1 MVGAHH
7 RTVRPGFI
15 RPEPNIAIRPEPFR
29 GAGSC
34 RWAHMSADTRVN
46 HRSPASV
53 LAGHPTVIELVRV
66 VEAMA
71 AAEAQIVV
79 FGDDRAIIVGALSD
93 EVLQPRTLRDSEVR
107 IVATGVRQAST
118 SAGQSYAIGSPAVG
132 AITIGPDAAPVD
144 PDAMHSLARVCGSL
158 LGTSVEDGSRRE
170 RMLENLR
177 DTVLLLKP
185 DLTIDY
191 ISRAC
196 ATLLGLTPDEVAG
209 RSVLD
214 FVHPDDLD
222 AAMEA
227 VARLG
232 TQDELYRVQMRVKH
246 AAGHFARIVITGRDM
261 SDDPELGGI
270 LLCLRSGHHDQELQQ
285 RLDRARS
292 LNEAMIDQ
300 LHDGIIAVDALG
312 ATLVVNDAARQLLGL
327 GLTSRVHEIGE
338 DQLRLLDRNGVLTVG
353 DDHVLRQVRAGKTVR
368 NEEYLVLS
376 DGHYRHLV
384 VSATPV
390 RDDLGVQIGGVI
402 GFTDV
407 TEARRAEL
415 ELRERALHD
424 QLTGLAN
431 RRLMHE
437 RLADL
442 SGAGPGGPTMVAG
455 LLVDLDN
462 FKQIND
468 THGHRVGD
476 DIIRAVADRIGD
488 ALQPDDLLVRLGGD
502 EFLVLVVD
510 HEPAEAAA
518 LADRVRDG
526 LAEPVAVGEHS
537 FSLTCS
543 IGVAWCTPDMIDHDS
558 LLRCADIALYAAKDA
573 GRNRTAVYDDDLARE
588 AAIGAAQREMLRRA
602 LEEDALVMHFQ
613 PLVDSS
619 TSEIIGFE
627 SLARCRDTHGRLVG
641 PGGFLDAVEGSRLVW
656 ELDRRGFELTCTAL
670 PLIDAVRPGMKMAC
684 NFSGLSVLQPD
695 FVDTVLS
702 IVDRHHID
710 PSQICIEI
718 TESAAFE
725 AGVGAQETLRTLHD
739 HGLQLALDDFGTG
752 YSSLSHLR
760 DLPLSTVKVDK
771 SFVAKLGCS
780 GSERSIAQA
789 VVNLA
794 NDLGLTVVAEGVETR
809 EQLDSAR
816 AMGFNV
822 IQGWYYSRARSLAE
836 ILDMLTPL
844 PDTSGAPVRSL
855 EPLPSG

>member
-1 MVGAHH
+1 
-7 RTVRPGFI
+7 
-15 RPEPNIAIRPEPFR
+15 
-29 GAGSC
+29 
-34 RWAHMSADTRVN
+34 MSANTRIKD
-46 HRSPASV
+46 RSPASV
-53 LAGHPTVIELVRV
+53 LAGHPTAIEVVRV

-71 AAEAQIVV
+71 AAEAEIVV

-93 EVLQPRTLRDSEVR
+93 EVLQPRMLRDHEVR
-107 IVATGVRQAST
+107 IVATGARQAS
-118 SAGQSYAIGSPAVG
+118 SAAGQSYAIGSPVVG
-132 AITIGPDAAPVD
+132 AISIGPDAAPMD
-144 PDAMHSLARVCGSL
+144 PDALHSLARICGSL
-158 LGTSVEDGSRRE
+158 LGNEVENGSRRE

-196 ATLLGLTPDEVAG
+196 ATLLGLTPAEVAG
-209 RSVLD
+209 RSVVE

-222 AAMEA
+222 SAMEA

-246 AAGHFARIVITGRDM
+246 AAGHYARIVITGRDM
-261 SDDPELGGI
+261 SDDPDLGGI
-270 LLCLRSGHHDQELQQ
+270 LLCLRSGHHDVELQQ

-300 LHDGIIAVDALG
+300 LHDGIIAIDALG
-312 ATLVVNDAARQLLGL
+312 ATLVVNDAARDLLGL
-327 GLTSRVHEIGE
+327 GPTTRVHEIGE
-338 DQLRLLDRNGVLTVG
+338 DQLHLLDPNGVPAEG
-353 DDHVLRQVRAGKTVR
+353 DDHPLRRVRAGTTLR
-368 NEEYLVLS
+368 NQEYLVLAG
-376 DGHYRHLV
+376 DHYRHLL

-390 RDDLGVQIGGVI
+390 RDDEGEQIGSVI

-415 ELRERALHD
+415 ELRDRALHD

-437 RLADL
+437 RLAEL
-442 SGAGPGGPTMVAG
+442 SDGRPDAPTIVAG

-462 FKQIND
+462 FKTIND

-476 DIIRAVADRIGD
+476 DIIRAVADRIGRS
-488 ALQPDDLLVRLGGD
+488 LQADDLLVRLGGD

-510 HEPAEAAA
+510 HSPDQAAR
-518 LADRVRDG
+518 LADRIRDG
-526 LAEPVAVGEHS
+526 LTEPVRVGEHS

-543 IGVAWCTPDMIDHDS
+543 IGVASFAPDMLNHDS

-573 GRNRTAVYDDDLARE
+573 GRNRTAVYDDELAR
-588 AAIGAAQREMLRRA
+588 AAAVGAAQREMLRRA

-613 PLVDSS
+613 PLVDS
-619 TSEIIGFE
+619 TTGEIIGFE
-627 SLARCRDTHGRLVG
+627 SLARCRDIHGRLVG
-641 PGGFLDAVEGSRLVW
+641 PGGFLEAVDGSRLVW
-656 ELDRRGFELTCTAL
+656 ELDRRGFELTCAAL

-695 FVDTVLS
+695 FLDGVLS
-702 IVDRHHID
+702 ILDRVDID
-710 PSQICIEI
+710 PRQLCIEI

-725 AGVGAQETLRTLHD
+725 AGEAAQATLRALHD
-739 HGLQLALDDFGTG
+739 HGLGLALDDFGTG

-771 SFVAKLGCS
+771 SFVAKLERS

-809 EQLDSAR
+809 EQLESAR

-822 IQGWYYSRARSLAE
+822 IQGWYYSEARSLGA
-836 ILDMLTPL
+836 ILDMLSPL
-844 PDTSGAPVRSL
+844 PGISKV
-855 EPLPSG
+855 